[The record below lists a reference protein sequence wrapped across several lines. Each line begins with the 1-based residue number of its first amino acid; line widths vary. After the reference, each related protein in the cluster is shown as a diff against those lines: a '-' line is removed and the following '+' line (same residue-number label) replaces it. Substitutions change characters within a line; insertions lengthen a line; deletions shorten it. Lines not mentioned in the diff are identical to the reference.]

1 MRFSLDDLRLFLAIA
16 RSGSLAG
23 AARILRVNHSTVFR
37 RLKVL
42 EAGLDAR
49 LFDRLPEGYVLTE
62 AGEALRRHAERIE
75 DEAQAIER
83 QLSGQDVR
91 LSGKLRLTTTDTLAG
106 AFLAPILQ
114 AFHVSHPGVELDLLV
129 TGSFLDLARRDAD
142 IAIRPTANP
151 PDDLIGR
158 RLGTIRWGVY
168 GSPEYL
174 QAHAPLADVTVAG
187 DHRFIGGN
195 DLIAHLASMR
205 WLNAH
210 VPPAAVVLRT
220 NSIVAALHAAR
231 SGMGLAVL
239 PHYMAGRDRSLRCV
253 LAIGPEVATD
263 LWLLVHPDLRRNARV
278 QAFMSFIVTAMQ
290 GYRAE
295 LEGAELP
302 QPL

>member
-1 MRFSLDDLRLFLAIA
+1 MRFSLDDLQLFLAIA

-23 AARILRVNHSTVFR
+23 AARTLRVNHSTVFR
-37 RLKVL
+37 RLKIL
-42 EAGLDAR
+42 EAGLDVR
-49 LFDRLPEGYVLTE
+49 LFDRLAEGYVLTE

-83 QLSGQDVR
+83 ELSGQDVR

-106 AFLAPILQ
+106 SFLAPILH
-114 AFHVSHPGVELDLLV
+114 AFHASHPGVGLDLLV
-129 TGSFLDLARRDAD
+129 TGSFLDLGRREAD
-142 IAIRPTANP
+142 IAVRPTANP

-168 GSPEYL
+168 GSPDYL
-174 QAHAPLADVTVAG
+174 QAHAPLVDLAAAG

-195 DLIAHLASMR
+195 ELIAHLVSTR
-205 WLNAH
+205 WLDER
-210 VPPAAVVLRT
+210 VPPEAVVLRT
-220 NSIVAALHAAR
+220 NSIVAAQHAAR
-231 SGMGLAVL
+231 AGMGLAVL
-239 PHYMAGRDRSLRCV
+239 PHYMARRDQALRCV
-253 LAIGPEVATD
+253 LSIGPEVATD

-278 QAFMSFIVTAMQ
+278 QAFMSFIATAMQ